1 MAEMKIRKSEKNMD
15 YKHQPW
21 NPRFNHFKNGWKW
34 INNHFLCKDLV
45 HHPIDRAGG
54 CLEFQVHVTACS
66 DKKVES
72 SSIVLL
78 NPTLLFHQG
87 QS

>member
-66 DKKVES
+66 DKKLKVHPS
-72 SSIVLL
+72 
-78 NPTLLFHQG
+78 FC
-87 QS
+87 